1 MAKSPLT
8 AHSANTWVN
17 CTGSVALSL
26 QYPAIETGEGV
37 SDAVLEGRAF
47 HTVAEKI
54 LNSFKTPNMALVSKD
69 EIVGTLSADNI
80 VITDE
85 IYDGALEYA
94 NDVLKVCN
102 ANGTMSEMQI
112 EQRVDLECIYPGMY
126 GYADCWLFDSK
137 SFTLYIWDAKFG
149 HKGVDAFENW
159 QLITYAEGIMDTM
172 RINGHTDQVLNL
184 SLRVAQPR
192 SFRSGGCIDVWDC
205 KASELRGYVNI
216 LKAAAVESFSGDA
229 KCKVGDQCGYCPAR
243 YACSMFQQFVYSGA
257 DYVGNV
263 EGVSLSGHHLAL
275 ELKILKKAERALKA
289 RLSGLE
295 AQALS
300 EIKSGQILPGFMSK
314 QGYGRKRW
322 MKDTPVEEVIQM
334 CDLLGVD
341 ARKPIDLDTPAQI
354 IKKGI
359 DEDVINLYSETPM
372 TGVKLVEDNGTRAR
386 NVFRPIHNS
395 ESK

>member
-1 MAKSPLT
+1 MAKFPLT
-8 AHSANTWVN
+8 AHNANTWVN

-26 QYPAIETGEGV
+26 QFPAIETGDGV

-54 LNSFKTPNMALVSKD
+54 LNSFKTPNSALVSKD

-102 ANGTMSEMQI
+102 ANGTMQEMQI
-112 EQRVDLECIYPGMY
+112 EQRVELSCVYDGIY
-126 GYADCWLFDSK
+126 GYADCWLFDVK
-137 SFTLYIWDAKFG
+137 SHTLYVWDAKFG

-159 QLITYAEGIMDTM
+159 QLIAYAFGIMEYLGID
-172 RINGHTDQVLNL
+172 GHADQDLNL

-192 SFRSGGCIDVWDC
+192 SFRIGGCIDEWNC
-205 KASELRGYVNI
+205 KASELRAYVNI
-216 LKAAAVESFSGDA
+216 LKAAALEAFSGES

-243 YACSMFQQFVYSGA
+243 YACSTFQQFVYQGA
-257 DYVGNV
+257 DYVDNV

-275 ELKILKKAERALKA
+275 ELKILKKTEKALKA

-300 EIKSGQILPGFMSK
+300 EIKSGQILPGFMSL

-322 MKDTPVEEVIQM
+322 MKDTPIDEVIQM
-334 CDLLGVD
+334 CDLMGVD
-341 ARKPIDLDTPAQI
+341 ARKPIDLDTPTQI
-354 IKKGI
+354 IKKGV

-372 TGVKLVEDNGTRAR
+372 TGIKLVEDNGTRAR
-386 NVFRPIHNS
+386 NVFRPVHNN
-395 ESK
+395 KV

>member
-1 MAKSPLT
+1 MIKSPLT

-26 QYPAIETGEGV
+26 QFPAIETGEGV
-37 SDAVLEGRAF
+37 SDARLEGRAF

-54 LNSFKTPNMALVSKD
+54 LTAFKTPNMALVSKF
-69 EIVGTLSADNI
+69 ELVGTLSADNI

-102 ANGTMSEMQI
+102 ANGTMREMQI
-112 EQRVDLECIYPGMY
+112 ERRVDLECIYPGMY
-126 GYADCWLFDSK
+126 GYADCWLFDAK
-137 SFTLYIWDAKFG
+137 SNTLYVWDAKFG

-159 QLITYAEGIMDTM
+159 QLITYVEGIMTALGV
-172 RINGHTDQVLNL
+172 NGHTDQDLNL

-192 SFRSGGCIDVWDC
+192 SFRSDGVIDVWDC
-205 KASELRGYVNI
+205 KASELRGYVNTV
-216 LKAAAVESFSGDA
+216 KAAAAEAFSGEA
-229 KCKVGDQCGYCPAR
+229 KCKIGDQCGDCPAR
-243 YACSMFQQFVYSGA
+243 YACSTFQQFVYGGA

-275 ELKILKKAERALKA
+275 ELKILKKTEKALKA

-300 EIKSGQILPGFMSK
+300 EIKSGQILPGFMSL

-322 MKDTPVEEVIQM
+322 AKNTPIDEVIQM

-372 TGVKLVEDNGTRAR
+372 TGVKLVEDSGARAR

>member
-1 MAKSPLT
+1 MIKSPLT

-26 QYPAIETGEGV
+26 QFPAIETGDGV

-47 HTVAEKI
+47 HKVAERI
-54 LNSFKTPNMALVSKD
+54 LKSFKTPTTDLVSKED
-69 EIVGTLSADNI
+69 IVGTLSADNI
-80 VITDE
+80 VINDE

-102 ANGTMSEMQI
+102 ANGIMRDMQI
-112 EQRVDLECIYPGMY
+112 EERVDLECIYPGMY
-126 GYADCWLFDSK
+126 GYGDCWLFDAK
-137 SFTLYIWDAKFG
+137 LNKLYIWDAKFG

-159 QLITYAEGIMDTM
+159 QLITYAEGIMTSLG
-172 RINGHTDQVLNL
+172 INGHTDQDLNL

-192 SFRSGGCIDVWDC
+192 SFRSNGVIDVWDC
-205 KASELRGYVNI
+205 KASELRGYVNTV
-216 LKAAAVESFSGDA
+216 KAAAAEAFSGDA

-243 YACSMFQQFVYSGA
+243 YACSTFQQFVYQGA

-275 ELKILKKAERALKA
+275 ELKILKKTEKALKA

-300 EIKSGQILPGFMSK
+300 EIKGGQILPGFMSL

-322 MKDTPVEEVIQM
+322 AKNTPIDEVIQM

-372 TGVKLVEDNGTRAR
+372 TGVKLVEDSGARAR

>member
-1 MAKSPLT
+1 MAKSPLN

-26 QYPAIETGEGV
+26 QFPAIETGDGV

-54 LNSFKTPNMALVSKD
+54 LNSFKTPNSALVSKD

-102 ANGTMSEMQI
+102 ANGTMQEMQI
-112 EQRVDLECIYPGMY
+112 EQRVDLECIYPDMY
-126 GYADCWLFDSK
+126 GYADCWLFDLK
-137 SFTLYIWDAKFG
+137 SNTLYIWDAKFG
-149 HKGVDAFENW
+149 HKGVNAFENW
-159 QLITYAEGIMDTM
+159 QLITYAEGILTALGV
-172 RINGHTDQVLNL
+172 NGHTDQDLNL

-192 SFRSGGCIDVWDC
+192 SFRSGGCIDEWNC
-205 KASELRGYVNI
+205 KASELRAYVNI
-216 LKAAAVESFSGDA
+216 LKAAALEAFSGEA
-229 KCKVGDQCGYCPAR
+229 KCKVGDQCSYCPAR
-243 YACSMFQQFVYSGA
+243 YACSTFQQFVYQGA
-257 DYVGNV
+257 DYVDNV

-275 ELKILKKAERALKA
+275 ELKILKKTEKALKA

-300 EIKSGQILPGFMSK
+300 EIKNGDILPGFMAK

-322 MKDTPVEEVIQM
+322 MKDTPIDEVIQM
-334 CDLLGVD
+334 CDLMGVD
-341 ARKPIDLDTPAQI
+341 ARKPVDLDTPAQI
-354 IKKGI
+354 IKKGV
-359 DEDVINLYSETPM
+359 DEDVINVYSETPM
-372 TGVKLVEDNGTRAR
+372 TGVKLVENNEARAR
-386 NVFRPIHNS
+386 NVFRPIHNN
-395 ESK
+395 KV